1 MCELSNDTINL
12 RNLCNSCTK
21 AHYSIIYKVGPLFI
35 PSVLSSASNLLFL
48 ESADYESCLGVH
60 LKMGLINSYLISNMD
75 KKQTSPVNIE
85 QIFY

>member
-1 MCELSNDTINL
+1 MTQLVLGIYAIDVQ
-12 RNLCNSCTK
+12 K

-48 ESADYESCLGVH
+48 ESAVYESCLGVH
-60 LKMGLINSYLISNMD
+60 LEMGLINSYLISNMD

-85 QIFY
+85 QIFYS